1 MPSLMICAPVSL
13 LSWPFIIAHSS
24 CPLLSWQALF
34 FCPQLMSV
42 AVLAGTLFLPTAQ
55 LMSVAVLAGTL
66 FLPTAHV
73 RCCLGRHSFF
83 AHSSCP
89 LLSWQALFFC
99 PQLMSVAVLALHYCP
114 QLMPSAWAV
123 ETGESGPVTAA
134 EAEHTT
140 MQCFI
145 QHGHGE

>member
-34 FCPQLMSV
+34 FCP
-42 AVLAGTLFLPTAQ
+42 Q